1 MLAAQQ
7 HATPIETIQRNTFI
21 RLVLSRFLDLRRN
34 LGIFI
39 FPPSVYTSL
48 HFQQFLAL
56 FLWNTCRPVHI
67 SVMIGVRDD

>member
-7 HATPIETIQRNTFI
+7 HATPIETIQRTTFI

-39 FPPSVYTSL
+39 FPPIRLY
-48 HFQQFLAL
+48 
-56 FLWNTCRPVHI
+56 
-67 SVMIGVRDD
+67 